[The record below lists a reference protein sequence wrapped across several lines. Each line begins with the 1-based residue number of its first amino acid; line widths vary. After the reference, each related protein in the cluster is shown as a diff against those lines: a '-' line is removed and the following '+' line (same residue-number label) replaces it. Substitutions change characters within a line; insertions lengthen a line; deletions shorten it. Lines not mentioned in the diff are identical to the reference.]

1 MYSPALGR
9 FLQTDPVGTADDLN
23 LYAYVG
29 NNPVNYTD
37 PTGEWAVKAAMG
49 ALNAGIGFSVSWAT
63 GERNP
68 YTLAVNAGV
77 DFAVGFVAGP
87 VAGSAAKVGVQ
98 LAARTGQ
105 NTAST
110 AAKLQTGSLFAL
122 GATGEVTK
130 GALNPSSA
138 STAQTATGSVLAGI
152 ASAAPGIGKVI
163 SAAGKI
169 SGGGAK
175 VLAGV
180 ENTYSGAATGLA
192 SSMFT
197 SGIGDTQT
205 SSRISSGS
213 GFK

>member
-9 FLQTDPVGTADDLN
+9 LLQTDPVGTADDLN

-110 AAKLQTGSLFAL
+110 AAKLQTGYLFAL
-122 GATGEVTK
+122 GATGEVAK
-130 GALNPSSA
+130 GVLNPGSA
-138 STAQTATGSVLAGI
+138 STSQTVAGSVLAG
-152 ASAAPGIGKVI
+152 ALTAAPGVGKAI
-163 SAAGKI
+163 SAASKV
-169 SGGGAK
+169 SGVGTKAVTGI
-175 VLAGV
+175 
-180 ENTYSGAATGLA
+180 ENITSGAATGLA
-192 SSMFT
+192 GSAFT
-197 SGIGDTQT
+197 SNVGKAT
-205 SSRISSGS
+205 SAS

>member
-110 AAKLQTGSLFAL
+110 AAKLQTGYLFAL
-122 GATGEVTK
+122 GATGEVVK
-130 GALNPSSA
+130 GGLNPGSA
-138 STAQTATGSVLAGI
+138 STAQTVAGSVLAG
-152 ASAAPGIGKVI
+152 AVTAAPGIGKAL
-163 SAAGKI
+163 SAAGKV
-169 SGGGAK
+169 SGLGTK
-175 VLAGV
+175 VVTGI
-180 ENTYSGAATGLA
+180 ENTYSGTATGLA
-192 SSMFT
+192 NSAFT
-197 SGIGDTQT
+197 STVGKTT
-205 SSRISSGS
+205 SAS